1 MEQRLAFDI
10 DGGGTV
16 SLRLPDDETGIGRAA
31 SIGDLVAKAQASLET
46 SVEQVLSRQLPID
59 ESRRMSGE
67 DTDATTVAP
76 ST

>member
-46 SVEQVLSRQLPID
+46 SVEQVL
-59 ESRRMSGE
+59 RRMSRVSVE
-67 DTDATTVAP
+67 LR
-76 ST
+76 